1 MLYMPYVSNYEKI
14 LKESNVDY
22 TIINWDRFQIE
33 DRSAY
38 KYRDKKIGHKRN
50 YYDYLKYK
58 KFVLEKLNEIKYDKL
73 IIFGLQLSYFLKA
86 FLLKNH
92 KGKYIID
99 IRDYNQIIKFFN
111 IKKLIENSAFT
122 VISSP
127 GYRLWLPSCQNY
139 IINHNTQINS
149 IKELKPVIIKSK
161 YKKISIACIGAIR
174 DHDINIAFINSLKN
188 NDNIKIYFHGQG
200 DINKDITNH
209 IIVNKIN
216 NVMLTGKYNKQDE
229 IELYSKSDLINLLRY
244 NDGINNRTALPNR
257 LYNSPIYGKPILA
270 YKGTLLSELVEK
282 YKLGLVIDSFVGIED
297 KIYSYLNNFNK
308 LEYEEGRISFLSEV
322 IAINQ
327 LFVEKVKKF
336 VNEQPTQ

>member
-149 IKELKPVIIKSK
+149 IKELKPVSIKSK